1 MRWAWGRSERNY
13 RIAAVIVVLTILAA
27 LWLDAIDSAQGLM

>member
-1 MRWAWGRSERNY
+1 MRLVWGNPKTRNSVGL
-13 RIAAVIVVLTILAA
+13 VIVVLAILAA